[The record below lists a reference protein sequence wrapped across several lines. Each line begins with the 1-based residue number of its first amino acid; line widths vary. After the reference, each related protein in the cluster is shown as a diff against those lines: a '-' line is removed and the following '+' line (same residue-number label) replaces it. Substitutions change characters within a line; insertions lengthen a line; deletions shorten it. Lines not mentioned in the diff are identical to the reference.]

1 VTVPPEWDLATLMPD
16 GAVGASA
23 AGREAVAHAQRF
35 ADAHR
40 GRVAGYDAAA
50 LSALCGELEQVQEAL
65 TSAYAYAMLRF
76 DADTDPP
83 EHGALLTEAEDVM
96 ARVETLVTFFELEWL
111 AVDDPRADELLA
123 DPALERFAH
132 WLCTL
137 RLSRP
142 HRLSEPEERL
152 LAEKAITGRGSWR
165 RLLDEQVATLIV
177 AMDDGTPVT
186 LTEALTLLSADDR
199 AARRG
204 AAEAITAGL
213 RRDLRTRAS
222 IFNVLLYDHAVDDR
236 LRRFPHW
243 LAELNLE
250 NEASDASVQALVD
263 AVVARYDIPQR
274 WCRLKARA
282 LGLARLADYD
292 RFAPVGAR
300 SGAGGP
306 VSWVQAR
313 DLVLSSYAGFSPRL
327 GREARRFFDERWIDA
342 APREGKIQGAYCAAT
357 IPSAHPYVLLNFS
370 GQLEDV
376 LILAHELGHGLH
388 FLLAAGRG
396 VLAQET
402 PVTVAE
408 TASVFGETLVFAHLL
423 DHAGDAGLRFSL
435 LARQLDEAVA
445 TVFRQ
450 IAIHR
455 FEDAVHRERRERGEL
470 SVARLGEHWLSVN
483 GELYGDSLELSD
495 GYETWWSYVSH
506 VFNSPGYVYAYAYG
520 QLLALSL
527 YAQYR
532 ERGGS
537 FVDSYLELLAAGGSR
552 SPQQLGEIVGVD
564 LSDPGFWATGL
575 ELIDRTLDEAQE
587 MTAAMAS

>member
-1 VTVPPEWDLATLMPD
+1 MTVPPVWDLATLMPD

-23 AGREAVAHAQRF
+23 AGRDAVALAQRF
-35 ADAHR
+35 AETHR
-40 GRVAGYDAAA
+40 GRVAGYEAAA
-50 LSALCGELEQVQEAL
+50 LNALCGELEQVQEAL
-65 TSAYAYAMLRF
+65 TRAYAYAMLRF

-83 EHGALLTEAEDVM
+83 EHGALLAESEEVA

-111 AVDDPRADELLA
+111 AVGDFRAEELLA

-132 WLCTL
+132 WLRVL
-137 RLSRP
+137 RRSRP

-152 LAEKAITGRGSWR
+152 LAEKTVTGAGSWR
-165 RLLDEQVATLIV
+165 RLLDEQVATLRV
-177 AMDDGTPVT
+177 AIDDGTRVS
-186 LTEALTLLSADDR
+186 LTEALTLLCSDDR
-199 AARRG
+199 AARRR

-213 RRDLRTRAS
+213 HRDLRTRAS

-243 LAELNLE
+243 LAAVNLE

-274 WCRLKARA
+274 WCRLKAQA
-282 LGLARLADYD
+282 MGLERLADYD
-292 RFAPVGAR
+292 RFAPVG
-300 SGAGGP
+300 GPGGP
-306 VSWVQAR
+306 VDWVQAR
-313 DLVLSSYAGFSPRL
+313 DLVVSSYAGFSPRL

-342 APREGKIQGAYCAAT
+342 APGDGKIPGAYCACT
-357 IPSAHPYVLLNFS
+357 IPSVHPYVLLNFS
-370 GQLEDV
+370 GQPEDV
-376 LILAHELGHGLH
+376 LTLAHELGHGLH

-402 PVTVAE
+402 PVTLAE
-408 TASVFGETLVFAHLL
+408 TASVFGETLAFAQLL
-423 DHAGDAGLRFSL
+423 DHAEDAGIRFSL

-445 TVFRQ
+445 TVFRP

-455 FEDAVHRERRERGEL
+455 FEDAVHRERREHAEL

-483 GELYGDSLELSD
+483 RELYGDSLELSD
-495 GYETWWSYVSH
+495 GYEAWWSYVSH
-506 VFNSPGYVYAYAYG
+506 VFNSPGYVHAYAYG

-527 YAQYR
+527 YAQYL
-532 ERGGS
+532 EHDDS

-552 SPQQLGEIVGVD
+552 SPQQLGEIVGMD
-564 LSDPGFWATGL
+564 LSDLGFWATGL
-575 ELIDRTLDEAQE
+575 ALIDRNLDEAQS
-587 MTAAMAS
+587 TIAAMVS

>member
-1 VTVPPEWDLATLMPD
+1 MPD

-23 AGREAVAHAQRF
+23 AGRDAVALAQRF

-40 GRVAGYDAAA
+40 NRVAGYDAAA

-65 TSAYAYAMLRF
+65 TVAYAYAMLRF
-76 DADTDPP
+76 DADTAPP
-83 EHGALLTEAEDVM
+83 EHGALLAAAEEVM
-96 ARVETLVTFFELEWL
+96 ARAETLVTFFELEWL
-111 AVDDPRADELLA
+111 AIDDSRAEELLC
-123 DPALERFAH
+123 DPALKHFAH
-132 WLCTL
+132 WLRVL
-137 RLSRP
+137 RMSRP

-152 LAEKAITGRGSWR
+152 LAEKAVTGAGSWR
-165 RLLDEQVATLIV
+165 RLLDEQVAMLGV
-177 AMDDGTPVT
+177 ATGDGVRVT
-186 LTEALTLLSADDR
+186 LTEALNLLSSDDR

-204 AAEAITAGL
+204 AAEAISAAL
-213 RRDLRTRAS
+213 ALDLHTRAS

-243 LAELNLE
+243 LAAVNLE

-274 WCRLKARA
+274 WCRLKAQA
-282 LGLARLADYD
+282 MGLARLADYD
-292 RFAPVGAR
+292 RFAPVGGPA
-300 SGAGGP
+300 GP
-306 VSWVQAR
+306 VTWVQAR
-313 DLVLSSYAGFSPRL
+313 DLVVSSYAGFSARL
-327 GREARRFFDERWIDA
+327 GVQARRFFDERWIDA
-342 APREGKIQGAYCAAT
+342 APREGKLPGAYCACT
-357 IPSAHPYVLLNFS
+357 IPSLHPYVLVNFS
-370 GQLEDV
+370 QQLEDV
-376 LILAHELGHGLH
+376 LTLAHELGHGLH
-388 FLLAAGRG
+388 FVLAAGRG

-402 PVTVAE
+402 PVTLAE
-408 TASVFGETLVFAHLL
+408 TASVFGETLAFAHLL
-423 DHAGDAGLRFSL
+423 DRAEDAGIRFSL
-435 LARQLDEAVA
+435 LAHQLDEAVA

-470 SVARLGEHWLSVN
+470 SVARLGEHWLAVN
-483 GELYGDSLELSD
+483 RELYGDSLELSD

-527 YAQYR
+527 YARYL
-532 ERGGS
+532 EHGDS

-575 ELIDRTLDEAQE
+575 GLIDRNLDEAQ
-587 MTAAMAS
+587 TTIAAMAS